1 MNIPART
8 LHDLRRAVVLVWP
21 LFGVVLA
28 VLA

>member
-1 MNIPART
+1 MNLPERM
-8 LHDLRRAVVLVWP
+8 LHDIRRAVVLVWL